1 MGANSA
7 LIFGI
12 IINVAILLVFFRF
25 LMQLAA
31 VNFYNPVV
39 MSTVKATKVVDMF
52 GRIFPNVAKGRVNLA
67 ALVLLVLLYLLKIFG
82 VMYLSGAMP
91 NSPVHLVILTFVTMI
106 QDLIRFCRYLI
117 FATIILSWVVMF
129 TQSRSPY
136 IEVIQELA
144 EPLLAPFRRLLWLKF
159 SGEDV
164 DISSRR
170 QMTSIPA
177 FLLGGGRCKCFS
189 GLHPSFDLCQLRLQ
203 EGLKYSRP
211 IASL

>member
-31 VNFYNPVV
+31 VSPYNPVV
-39 MSTVKATKVVDMF
+39 LSTVKATKMVDVF
-52 GRIFPNVAKGRVNLA
+52 GRIIPTLGKGRVNTA
-67 ALVLLVLLYLLKIFG
+67 ALVLLIVLYLLKIFG
-82 VMYLSGAMP
+82 ENHLSGTAL
-91 NSPVHLVILTFVTMI
+91 NGPVHLLIFTFVTMM

-144 EPLLAPFRRLLWLKF
+144 EPLLAPFRKIMPNMGMIDLSPIMAILTLIIIEMIMKQVAFVLL
-159 SGEDV
+159 
-164 DISSRR
+164 
-170 QMTSIPA
+170 T
-177 FLLGGGRCKCFS
+177 
-189 GLHPSFDLCQLRLQ
+189 GL
-203 EGLKYSRP
+203 
-211 IASL
+211 